1 MNHVMLVD
9 DDRTNS
15 GLIKMLLEMDG
26 FTVTLCPDVARAKA
40 AAGNEVDAFVVD
52 CNLARGDDGI
62 DLLQAIRRGETAAAA
77 DVAVIMT
84 SGDDRRRQESLSNG
98 ANRFLL
104 KPYPPSTLS
113 NELTTILARE
123 EHSD

>member
-1 MNHVMLVD
+1 MAHVMIVD

-15 GLIKMLLEMDG
+15 SLIKMLLEMDG
-26 FTVTLCPDVARAKA
+26 FSVILCPDVARAKA
-40 AAGNEVDAFVVD
+40 AAGDGIDAFVVD

-62 DLLQAIRRGETAAAA
+62 HLLQAIRQGETAAAA
-77 DVAVIMT
+77 NAVVIMT
-84 SGDDRRRQESLSNG
+84 SGDDRRRQESFNNG

-113 NELTTILARE
+113 SELTTIL
-123 EHSD
+123 HLK

>member
-1 MNHVMLVD
+1 MAHVMLID

-26 FTVTLCPDVARAKA
+26 FTVTLCPDIARAKA
-40 AAGNEVDAFVVD
+40 AAGNSIDAFVVD

-62 DLLQAIRRGETAAAA
+62 DLLQSIRRGETAAAA
-77 DVAVIMT
+77 DAVIIMT
-84 SGDDRRRQESLSNG
+84 SGDDRRRHESMHNG
-98 ANRFLL
+98 ADGFLL

-113 NELTTILARE
+113 NEISTILARGE
-123 EHSD
+123 RRD

>member
-1 MNHVMLVD
+1 MAHVMLVD

-26 FTVTLCPDVARAKA
+26 FTVTLCPDIARARA
-40 AAGNEVDAFVVD
+40 AAGDNIDAFVVD

-62 DLLQAIRRGETAAAA
+62 DLLRAIRRGETAAPANA
-77 DVAVIMT
+77 VVIMT
-84 SGDDRRRQESLSNG
+84 SGDDRRRHESMHNG
-98 ANRFLL
+98 ANGFLL

-113 NELTTILARE
+113 EEISAILASGDRR
-123 EHSD
+123 D